1 MSRISFENFGKFAEL
16 LDEYTV
22 ISGRYLIQGESERRI
37 TGDILKKLELQ
48 PSDSVLEIGCVAGN
62 LLIPISFLVGE
73 ITGIDHESCIRR
85 LKARFPEGN
94 NVSLIAGNFLDVSLD
109 KKYEKILCYSVLH
122 YLSGIDEVFKFIDK
136 ALQFLAPGGKAL
148 FGDIP
153 NQSVKKRFIDSEDG
167 KRFVKEWDRSLRN
180 QSEVSVATP
189 KDTDTVQFD
198 DVLVTEVIKLF
209 RDKGYHTYILPQPPE
224 LPFGHTREDILIRKP
239 G

>member
-48 PSDSVLEIGCVAGN
+48 PGDSVLEIGCGAGN

-122 YLSGIDEVFKFIDK
+122 YLS
-136 ALQFLAPGGKAL
+136 
-148 FGDIP
+148 
-153 NQSVKKRFIDSEDG
+153 
-167 KRFVKEWDRSLRN
+167 
-180 QSEVSVATP
+180 
-189 KDTDTVQFD
+189 
-198 DVLVTEVIKLF
+198 
-209 RDKGYHTYILPQPPE
+209 
-224 LPFGHTREDILIRKP
+224 
-239 G
+239 